1 MGRGGIGIGVRA
13 GGRVGLGVGVGLII
27 NWYHDLTAQKLVQK
41 NTLFNC
47 TKLLVLHV
55 MMHYHPCNLNKS
67 RGNKMK
73 RTKKMLDGIRRDSRD
88 QVIQKI
94 RSLENDLKNKGA
106 TTSIPLDLL
115 IQMLEYWSSQDDEER
130 GENPFF
136 VFKSQAHERN

>member
-1 MGRGGIGIGVRA
+1 
-13 GGRVGLGVGVGLII
+13 
-27 NWYHDLTAQKLVQK
+27 
-41 NTLFNC
+41 
-47 TKLLVLHV
+47 
-55 MMHYHPCNLNKS
+55 
-67 RGNKMK
+67 MK

-115 IQMLEYWSSQDDEER
+115 IQMLEYWSSQYDEER